1 MLYYEAGYLCDT
13 STNTK
18 RGVSDKFLL
27 NSLHRGTI
35 IHGVR
40 LDSQGELQLYNFR
53 KFNTAKLKAFSGI
66 SLKINELTDEVL
78 QEIHGDLGDSFEL
91 CLYARGISSVFY
103 ADAEGT
109 IKLNNFLHIEPFIS
123 NIVSSNLYFDLRVL
137 SNDKAFVVYSSL
149 IRHIDSG
156 ILYFKNIYVP
166 NVIIDETKQD
176 SFLLGT
182 LLLKGVPVDCKGDV
196 IYNFGMQESTISLF
210 KYWYSYDYI
219 DISIKTGTHIQS
231 YLKDLPDTFV
241 CDSKFLNILHVVLYS
256 GTVAYSMAN
265 LGSIYYSLYG
275 KVPSK
280 FKPAF
285 ETMYKVLKSKIEE

>member
-1 MLYYEAGYLCDT
+1 MLLYEAGYLCDT

-40 LDSQGELQLYNFR
+40 LDSDGELQVYNFR
-53 KFNTAKLKAFSGI
+53 KLNKVRLEAFSNVRFEVDEI
-66 SLKINELTDEVL
+66 DELL
-78 QEIHGDLGDSFEL
+78 QGMRGSIGDSFEL

-123 NIVSSNLYFDLRVL
+123 NIVSSNLYFDLRGL
-137 SNDKAFVVYSSL
+137 SDDKAFVIYSSL
-149 IRHIDSG
+149 IKHIDSG
-156 ILYFKNIYVP
+156 VFYNKDDYIP

-176 SFLLGT
+176 LFLFGT
-182 LLLKGVPVDCKGDV
+182 LLLKGAPVDCKGDV
-196 IYNFGMQESTISLF
+196 IYNFGMRKSTVSLF
-210 KYWYSYDYI
+210 KYWYSYDYT
-219 DISIKTGTHIQS
+219 DISIKTGTHIRS

-241 CDSKFLNILHVVLYS
+241 CNNKFLDILHAVFYS
-256 GTVAYSMAN
+256 GTVEYSMMR
-265 LGSIYYSLYG
+265 LGKMYYSLDD

-285 ETMYKVLKSKIEE
+285 EAMYKVLKSMVEE

>member
-1 MLYYEAGYLCDT
+1 MLLYEAGYLCNT
-13 STNTK
+13 SANTK
-18 RGVSDKFLL
+18 YGVSDNFLL
-27 NSLHRGTI
+27 NVLHHGKI

-40 LDSQGELQLYNFR
+40 LDKYCELQVYNFR
-53 KFNTAKLKAFSGI
+53 KLNKVRLEAFSNVRFEVDEI
-66 SLKINELTDEVL
+66 DELL
-78 QEIHGDLGDSFEL
+78 QGMRGSIGDSFEL

-123 NIVSSNLYFDLRVL
+123 NIVSSNLYFDLRGL
-137 SNDKAFVVYSSL
+137 SDDKAFVIYSSL

-156 ILYFKNIYVP
+156 ILYFKDIYVP

-182 LLLKGVPVDCKGDV
+182 LLLKGATVDCKGDV
-196 IYNFGMQESTISLF
+196 IYNFGMRKSTVSLF
-210 KYWYSYDYI
+210 KYWYSYDYT
-219 DISIKTGTHIQS
+219 DISIKTGTHIRS